1 MEFLLLDIADLFF
14 QSSYRV
20 LCLKVKN
27 HVVEKM
33 GLRMEM
39 PTYWRFIF
47 YVCMGLINLTTH
59 TFPLFF
65 LGSDLLD
72 LCLISF
78 FLPPRY
84 VI

>member
-1 MEFLLLDIADLFF
+1 M
-14 QSSYRV
+14 
-20 LCLKVKN
+20 KNGVKN
-27 HVVEKM
+27 IQAAEYNGSQTIY

-72 LCLISF
+72 LFSCKGGSD
-78 FLPPRY
+78 
-84 VI
+84 